1 MAYHTESIAVFVV
14 DKKVRILISKYDPDY
29 YLLIAYAWTPK
40 NLEIQEP
47 VAVNYRNGNVAKLP
61 NHEKREVIA
70 FIAKLRI
77 VPIEDPKNVSYTKSC
92 EK

>member
-14 DKKVRILISKYDPDY
+14 DKKVRILISK

>member
-14 DKKVRILISKYDPDY
+14 DKKVRILISKY
-29 YLLIAYAWTPK
+29 LLIGYAWTPK